1 MISEQF
7 AFYDLEEVK
16 KMDSLSSLAKAD
28 LVLMFGSKK
37 FICSNQVFE
46 AVRSKYQSANIL
58 GCTTAGEIFNDQV
71 NDNILTITAI
81 KFEKTETKFFS
92 VKLADSNK
100 SYEKGLEIANLIP
113 KENLS
118 HVFVISEGLNLN
130 GSKLVDGFTAG
141 LPEGVKVTGGLAAD
155 DERYMETFVIANGHA
170 DKNLIAAVAFYGDNI
185 KIGYGSVGGWDT
197 FGIERTITKAKEN
210 ILYELDGKP
219 ALDLYAEYLGEY
231 AKDLPA
237 SGLFFPLNIRSV
249 NNKYNVVR
257 TVSSID
263 KKERSLTFA
272 GEIPEGYRGRLM
284 RANYDNLINGAMNAG
299 EDCITSINYN
309 KPKLAILVSCCG
321 RKFILNQ
328 RIDEEIE
335 VVREIFGKE
344 VIMTGF
350 YSYGEIA
357 PMNKESISEF
367 HNQTMT
373 ITLIGEE

>member
-16 KMDSLSSLAKAD
+16 KMDSLRSLAEAD
-28 LVLMFGSKK
+28 LVLMFGPKE
-37 FICSNQVFE
+37 FICSSQVFE
-46 AVRSKYQSANIL
+46 AVMSKYPSANIL

-155 DERYMETFVIANGHA
+155 DERYMETFVIANGYA

-237 SGLFFPLNIRSV
+237 SGLFFPLNIRSG

-272 GEIPEGYRGRLM
+272 GEIPKGYRGRLM